1 MFSSISKSKVRGT
14 SLSPRQC
21 NPGLKKSPNFTKE
34 RQRHEYTMHGLG
46 NLNETKACHG
56 HQFHPVSDN
65 RLREAQNCLPKRNEI
80 EKLTRTWQMSK
91 SCIFF
96 LQICCEEMFSKGIL
110 CKFCCCTFLFCSFEV
125 DVLRLPTIYC
135 SQNII

>member
-34 RQRHEYTMHGLG
+34 RQRHEYTMHGMG

-56 HQFHPVSDN
+56 HQFRPDSDP
-65 RLREAQNCLPKRNEI
+65 RCREAQSSLPKRNET
-80 EKLTRTWQMSK
+80 ENLTWTWQMSK
-91 SCIFF
+91 SCI
-96 LQICCEEMFSKGIL
+96 
-110 CKFCCCTFLFCSFEV
+110 
-125 DVLRLPTIYC
+125 
-135 SQNII
+135 